1 MSFIILVNILSS
13 EEECQAHHKESHQK
27 QLYKAGA
34 EAKDNDI
41 EKENRPKYNRKID
54 A

>member
-13 EEECQAHHKESHQK
+13 EEECHQESHQK

-41 EKENRPKYNRKID
+41 EKENRPKHNRKID